1 MELKRREKVEKTD
14 VLIVGGG
21 IGGLQAAISA
31 GEAGAKVIVAEKAHV
46 NRSGNGSTGNDHF
59 LCYIPA
65 IHGDDIRRAMED
77 IKDTMDG
84 PAQDEEMLY
93 TLLKRSEELVEKWHS
108 YGIDMKPTGKYH
120 FEGHTIPGR
129 QHYHLKFDGRKQKEC
144 LVREAVKQGAVMHNH
159 ITISNLLVN
168 EKGKVIGAV
177 GADVSD
183 DIPELVVYQAKSVI
197 IATGPNSRMFPG
209 TVPAALFN
217 MNGCP
222 VCTGGAILAYRAGAR
237 LINYDLIGSHAGP
250 RYFIRSGK
258 ATWIGMLSDS
268 EGNSVG
274 PFVNKPSREYGD
286 PMSDIWPGVFA
297 DKLKDGTGPVYMNC
311 TGLSEEDIQYMQ
323 HCFETEGISSVNDY
337 LEQRQIDLRKCM
349 IEFGTYGKTFG
360 SGGIDVDTKAASTV
374 EGLYAAGTVCGNLN
388 GHITSAAVFGEI
400 SGKNAAAYVR
410 TVEEETVENHPLIAE
425 TEKLYQSFLDRQN
438 GSNWK
443 EANIMLQQIMLDY
456 IGGEKRSG
464 SLLKA
469 GIKYLHDLKDMTYRE
484 VACENAHDLMRTLEV
499 LDMLDVCE
507 VGALMAENRK
517 ETRGKNHFRPDYPFT
532 NPLLSQQFQTAELI
546 DGEAKLTFRKNRR
559 LRKEA

>member
-1 MELKRREKVEKTD
+1 MPPIIDKEKCKKCGLCAEIYPLDVLKVDEISKEILVRYLEECWHCRACVLDCSSNAIRMRYPLTHFMLYRELKNQKKGNKKMKLKRREKIEKTD
-14 VLIVGGG
+14 ILIVGGG

-31 GEAGAKVIVAEKAHV
+31 GEAGAKVIVAEKTHV

-59 LCYIPA
+59 LCYIPK
-65 IHGDDIRRAMED
+65 IHGDDIRHAMED

-93 TLLKRSEELVEKWHS
+93 TLLKHSEELVEKWQS
-108 YGIDMKPTGKYH
+108 YGINMKPMGKYH

-129 QHYHLKFDGRKQKEC
+129 PHYHLKFDGRKQKEC
-144 LVREAVKQGAVMHNH
+144 LVREAVKQGAIMHNH

-168 EKGKVIGAV
+168 KEGKVIGAV

-183 DIPELVVYQAKSVI
+183 DIPELVVYQAKAVI

-237 LINYDLIGSHAGP
+237 LVNYDIIGCHAGP

-311 TGLSEEDIQYMQ
+311 TGLSEEDIRYMQ

-337 LEQRQIDLRKCM
+337 LEQKQIDLRKCM
-349 IEFGTYGKTFG
+349 IEFGSYGKAFAA
-360 SGGIDVDTKAASTV
+360 GGIDVDTEAAATV

-400 SGKNAAAYVR
+400 SGKKAADYIK
-410 TVEEETVENHPLIAE
+410 TVEEETVENHPLITE
-425 TEKLYQSFLDRQN
+425 TEELY
-438 GSNWK
+438 
-443 EANIMLQQIMLDY
+443 
-456 IGGEKRSG
+456 
-464 SLLKA
+464 
-469 GIKYLHDLKDMTYRE
+469 
-484 VACENAHDLMRTLEV
+484 
-499 LDMLDVCE
+499 
-507 VGALMAENRK
+507 
-517 ETRGKNHFRPDYPFT
+517 
-532 NPLLSQQFQTAELI
+532 
-546 DGEAKLTFRKNRR
+546 
-559 LRKEA
+559 